1 MICVYCLKTHDF
13 VRKTIKGEVLVMLSD
28 LEIAQSAEILSI
40 DKIAKK
46 IGIEADD
53 LELYGKYKAKV
64 DPSVIKSNK
73 NGKVILVTAIS
84 PTPAGEGKSTTT
96 IGLTDALNRLGKN
109 TMVALREP
117 SFGPVMGVKGGA
129 AGGGYA
135 QVIPMEDINLH
146 FTGDLHAITT
156 ATNAIAAILDNHI
169 FQGNELNIDPTRI
182 IWHRAL
188 DMNDRALRGVIV
200 GLGGHTNG
208 VPREDHFDIT
218 VASEIMAVLCLSS
231 SLEDF
236 KKRVARIV
244 VAYTYDRKPVTVDD
258 LKVTGAITLIMK
270 DALKPNLVQTLEHSP
285 AFIHGGP
292 FANIAHG
299 CNSIIATKCAIKLA
313 DYVVTEAGFG
323 ADLGAEKFLD
333 IKCRIAGIK
342 PSCVVMV
349 ATIRALKMHGGVLK
363 EDLNTENVDA
373 LLKGICNLEKHVE
386 NIKKYGLPVVVAIN
400 KFYSDTEN
408 EVKALMEWAKKN
420 NIVVSLSEVFTKG
433 GEGGI
438 DLANKVIDEINKND
452 GAKTFKPLYDLD
464 LSIKDKITTICK
476 EIYGAANVEFSSQA
490 KTQMSTF
497 KKNGWDK
504 LPVCMAK
511 TQYSFS
517 DNPKLLGRPE
527 GFTMTI
533 RELKPSIGAG
543 FIVAL
548 TGDIMTMPGL
558 PKEPAANKMDIVDG
572 KTVGLF

>member
-1 MICVYCLKTHDF
+1 
-13 VRKTIKGEVLVMLSD
+13 MLSD
-28 LEIAQSAEILSI
+28 LEIAQNAEILSI

-46 IGIEADD
+46 VGINPDD
-53 LELYGKYKAKV
+53 LEFYGKYKAKI
-64 DPSVIKSNK
+64 DPNCIKANK

-96 IGLTDALNRLGKN
+96 IGLTDALNKLGKN

-182 IWHRAL
+182 IWHRCL
-188 DMNDRALRGVIV
+188 DMNDRALRGVVV

-218 VASEIMAVLCLSS
+218 VASEIMAVMCLST
-231 SLEDF
+231 SLENF
-236 KKRVARIV
+236 KERVARIV

-258 LKVTGAITLIMK
+258 LKATGAITLIMK

-285 AFIHGGP
+285 AFVHGGP

-299 CNSIIATKCAIKLA
+299 CNSIIATKAAIKLA

-333 IKCRIAGIK
+333 IKCRTAGIN
-342 PSCVVMV
+342 PSCVVVV

-363 EDLNTENVDA
+363 EDLNKENVDA
-373 LLKGICNLEKHVE
+373 LMSGICNLEKHIE
-386 NIKKYGLPVVVAIN
+386 NVKKYNLPLVVAIN
-400 KFYSDTEN
+400 RFYSDTEN
-408 EVKALMEWAKKN
+408 EIAALTEWAKKN
-420 NIVVSLSEVFTKG
+420 NIKVSLSEVFTKG
-433 GEGGI
+433 GDGGL
-438 DLANKVIDEINKND
+438 DLAKKVLEEIELHD
-452 GAKTFKPLYDLD
+452 GAKTFKPIYNLD
-464 LSIKDKITTICK
+464 LSIKDKITIICK
-476 EIYGAANVEFSSQA
+476 EIYGAKNVEFSSMA
-490 KTQMSTF
+490 KNQMATF

-558 PKEPAANKMDIVDG
+558 PKEPAANKMDIIDG

>member
-1 MICVYCLKTHDF
+1 
-13 VRKTIKGEVLVMLSD
+13 MLSD
-28 LEIAQSAEILSI
+28 LEIAQNAEILSV
-40 DKIAKK
+40 DKIAEKV
-46 IGIEADD
+46 GINADD
-53 LELYGKYKAKV
+53 LEFYGKYKAKLN
-64 DPSVIKSNK
+64 PACIKQNK

-96 IGLTDALNRLGKN
+96 IGLTDALNKLGKN

-182 IWHRAL
+182 IWHRCL
-188 DMNDRALRGVIV
+188 DMNDRALRGVVV

-218 VASEIMAVLCLSS
+218 VASEIMAVMCLST
-231 SLEDF
+231 SLENF
-236 KKRVARIV
+236 KERVARIV

-258 LKVTGAITLIMK
+258 LKATGAITLIMK

-285 AFIHGGP
+285 AFVHGGP

-299 CNSIIATKCAIKLA
+299 CNSIIATKAAIKLA

-333 IKCRIAGIK
+333 IKCRTAGIN
-342 PSCVVMV
+342 PSCVVVV

-363 EDLNTENVDA
+363 EDLNKENVDA
-373 LLKGICNLEKHVE
+373 LMSGICNLEKHIE
-386 NIKKYGLPVVVAIN
+386 NVKKYNLPLVVAIN
-400 KFYSDTEN
+400 RFYSDTEN
-408 EVKALMEWAKKN
+408 EIAALTEWAKKN
-420 NIVVSLSEVFTKG
+420 NIKVSLSEVFTKG
-433 GEGGI
+433 GDGGL
-438 DLANKVIDEINKND
+438 DLAKKVLEEIELHD
-452 GAKTFKPLYDLD
+452 GAKTFKPIYDLD
-464 LSIKDKITTICK
+464 LSIKDKITIICK
-476 EIYGAANVEFSSQA
+476 EIYGAKNVEFSSMA
-490 KTQMSTF
+490 KNQMATF

-533 RELKPSIGAG
+533 REFMPSIGAG
-543 FIVAL
+543 FIVAI
-548 TGDIMTMPGL
+548 TGDIMRMPGL
-558 PKEPAANKMDIVDG
+558 PKEPAANNMDVVDG
-572 KTVGLF
+572 KIKGLF

>member
-1 MICVYCLKTHDF
+1 
-13 VRKTIKGEVLVMLSD
+13 MLSD
-28 LEIAQSAEILSI
+28 LEIAQNAEIKPI
-40 DKIAKK
+40 KEIAKK
-46 IGIEADD
+46 LNLDEDD
-53 LELYGKYKAKV
+53 LELYGKYKAKINV
-64 DPSVIKSNK
+64 DAIKSNK

-96 IGLTDALNRLGKN
+96 IGLADALNKIGKN
-109 TMVALREP
+109 TMVAVREP

-156 ATNAIAAILDNHI
+156 ANNAIAAMLDNHI

-182 IWHRAL
+182 IWHRCL
-188 DMNDRALRGVIV
+188 DMNDRALRGVVV
-200 GLGGHTNG
+200 GLGGSTNG
-208 VPREDHFDIT
+208 IPREDHFDIT
-218 VASEIMAVLCLSS
+218 VASEIMAVLCLSND
-231 SLEDF
+231 LVDF
-236 KKRVARIV
+236 KERVSRIV
-244 VAYTYDRKPVTVDD
+244 VAYTYDKKPVTVKD
-258 LKVTGAITLIMK
+258 LGAAGAITLIMK
-270 DALKPNLVQTLEHSP
+270 DAIKPNLVQTLEHTP
-285 AFIHGGP
+285 AFVHGGP

-299 CNSIIATKCAIKLA
+299 CNSVIATKAAMKLA

-333 IKCRIAGIK
+333 IKCREANIK
-342 PSCVVMV
+342 PSAVVVV

-363 EDLNTENVDA
+363 ENLKEENVDA
-373 LLKGICNLEKHVE
+373 LLKGICNLEKHIE
-386 NIKKYGLPVVVAIN
+386 NVKKYNLPLVVAIN
-400 KFYSDTEN
+400 KFYTDTEA
-408 EVKALMEWAKKN
+408 EIKALEDWAKKN
-420 NIVVSLSEVFTKG
+420 NITISLSEVFSKG
-433 GEGGI
+433 SLGGI
-438 DLANKVIDEINKND
+438 DLAEKIVKKIDEED
-452 GAKTFKPLYDLD
+452 GAKTFKPIYDLED
-464 LSIKDKITTICK
+464 SIKDKITKICK
-476 EIYGAANVEFSSQA
+476 EIYGAENVEFLQA
-490 KTQMSTF
+490 AKNQMARF

-504 LPVCMAK
+504 LPICMAK

-527 GFTMTI
+527 GFTITI

-558 PKEPAANKMDIVDG
+558 PKEPAANKMDVIDG

>member
-1 MICVYCLKTHDF
+1 
-13 VRKTIKGEVLVMLSD
+13 MLSD
-28 LEIAQSAEILSI
+28 LEIAQNAEILSV
-40 DKIAKK
+40 DKIAEKV
-46 IGIEADD
+46 GINADD
-53 LELYGKYKAKV
+53 LEFYGKYKAKLN
-64 DPSVIKSNK
+64 PACIKQNK

-182 IWHRAL
+182 IWHRCL
-188 DMNDRALRGVIV
+188 DMNDRALRGVVV

-208 VPREDHFDIT
+208 IPREDHFDIT
-218 VASEIMAVLCLSS
+218 VASEIMAVLCLST
-231 SLEDF
+231 SLENF
-236 KKRVARIV
+236 KERVARIV

-258 LKVTGAITLIMK
+258 LKATGAITLIMK

-285 AFIHGGP
+285 AFVHGGP

-299 CNSIIATKCAIKLA
+299 CNSIIATKAAIKLS

-333 IKCRIAGIK
+333 IKCRIADIK
-342 PSCVVMV
+342 PSCVVVV

-363 EDLNTENVDA
+363 ENLNEENVPA
-373 LLKGICNLEKHVE
+373 LLAGICNLEKHVE
-386 NIKKYGLPVVVAIN
+386 NIKKYNLPVVVAIN
-400 KFYSDTEN
+400 KFYSDTQN
-408 EVKALMEWAKKN
+408 EVDALMKWAKDN

-438 DLANKVIDEINKND
+438 DLAKKVLNEIELHD
-452 GAKTFKPLYDLD
+452 GAKTFKPIYDLD

-476 EIYGAANVEFSSQA
+476 EIYGAKNVEFSSTA
-490 KTQMSTF
+490 KNQMATF

-504 LPVCMAK
+504 LPICMAK

-543 FIVAL
+543 FIVCL

-558 PKEPAANKMDIVDG
+558 PKEPAANKMDIIDG

>member
-169 FQGNELNIDPTRI
+169 FQGNELKIDPTRI

-258 LKVTGAITLIMK
+258 LKATGAITLIMK

-408 EVKALMEWAKKN
+408 EVKALMDWAKKN

-452 GAKTFKPLYDLD
+452 GAKTFKPIYDLD